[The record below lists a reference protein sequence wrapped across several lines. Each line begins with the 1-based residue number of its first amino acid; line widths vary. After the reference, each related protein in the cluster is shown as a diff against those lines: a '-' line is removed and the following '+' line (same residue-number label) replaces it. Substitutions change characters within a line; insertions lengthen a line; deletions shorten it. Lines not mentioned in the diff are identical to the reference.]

1 MNVSKCVYYRPE
13 HRANGRPLKMDF
25 ECLGTQRWNKPTDG
39 AQRVDKK
46 NVFICL
52 VIMFTSRVMVI
63 KISNNGSFWYFLL
76 AIAKN

>member
-13 HRANGRPLKMDF
+13 HRANRGPLKMDF
-25 ECLGTQRWNKPTDG
+25 NKPTDR

-63 KISNNGSFWYFLL
+63 KISNNGSLWYFCWQ
-76 AIAKN
+76 